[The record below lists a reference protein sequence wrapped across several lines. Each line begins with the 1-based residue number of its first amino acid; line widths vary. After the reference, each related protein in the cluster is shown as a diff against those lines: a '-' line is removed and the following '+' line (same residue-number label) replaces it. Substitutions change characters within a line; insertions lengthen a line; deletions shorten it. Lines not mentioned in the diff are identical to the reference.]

1 VVVGGLLPLC
11 GCNNQYSANLRYG
24 LRTELLVTDV
34 PKTDPPRLDPPGDLN
49 DWLSRLPAQDAKTAD
64 PATLDGKDRQA
75 LDKALEDMFGTPLHP
90 RVKAE
95 GLDQDVVKKLRLEE
109 ATLAEGS
116 ELFRIHCL
124 HCHGVTGNGRG
135 PTAPWVN
142 PHPRDYR
149 QGIFKFTSS
158 SQSSG
163 TRKPR
168 REDLVRTITQGLEGT
183 SMPAFGAQSNSK
195 FGVLAEEQI
204 QKLASYV
211 IHLSL
216 RGQVEFETMLPR
228 LGKDKTELL
237 VDDQPATVADYAADR
252 LKTLAGYWVQA
263 ETKAIEPGKYA
274 EPKNQAE
281 LTASIARGYKQFL
294 DPGAAGCIKCH
305 TDFGRRNNYKWDSWG
320 TVVRPRD
327 LTEGIF
333 RGGRRPI
340 DVYWRIHGGINGA
353 AMPDASGSLKPEQI
367 WDLVNF
373 VEALPYPAMLPEDIR
388 DQIYP
393 DQAKEHAGRAAFAPA
408 SRPVA
413 QE

>member
-1 VVVGGLLPLC
+1 VVVAGLLLLC
-11 GCNNQYSANLRYG
+11 GCNNEYSANLRYG
-24 LRTELLVTDV
+24 LRTEPLVTEV

-49 DWLSRLPAQDAKTAD
+49 DWLARLPSEGAKTLD
-64 PATLDGKDRQA
+64 PAALDGNDRQA
-75 LDKALEDMFGTPLHP
+75 LNNALEKMFGTPHDPKVEPLE
-90 RVKAE
+90 K
-95 GLDQDVVKKLRLEE
+95 DVADKLRLQST
-109 ATLAEGS
+109 TLAEGS
-116 ELFRIHCL
+116 ELFRVHCL

-149 QGIFKFTSS
+149 QGVFKFTSS
-158 SQSSG
+158 AQSSG

-195 FGVLAEEQI
+195 FGVLPEEQI
-204 QKLASYV
+204 HKLASYV

-216 RGQVEFETMLPR
+216 RGQVEFEIMR
-228 LGKDKTELL
+228 LRLQKTELL
-237 VDDQPATVADYAADR
+237 VDDQPASVADYAADF
-252 LKTLAGYWVQA
+252 LKTLAGYWVAA
-263 ETKAIEPGKYA
+263 ESKPIDPGKYA
-274 EPKNQAE
+274 VPEGDRAKLLE
-281 LTASIARGYKQFL
+281 SIARGYKQFL

-305 TDFGRRNNYKWDSWG
+305 TDFGRRNNYKWDDWG

-327 LTEGIF
+327 LTEGIL

-353 AMPDASGSLKPEQI
+353 AMPDASGALKPEQI

-393 DQAKEHAGRAAFAPA
+393 DQAKAHGSRAAFAPA
-408 SRPVA
+408 TRPAV